1 MIDKIITAYE
11 ELRLKI
17 DDISLFEKFNVVI
30 QITPKAYYE
39 LRAEGNEMIK
49 YINTDFIEKIDFI
62 NLCGLKTPVIINNS
76 LPENVEFI
84 IQTQKDYER
93 IEKQKLYERLN
104 KMFY

>member
-1 MIDKIITAYE
+1 MIDKIIEAYG
-11 ELRLKI
+11 ELRFKMK
-17 DDISLFEKFNVVI
+17 DVHLFEKFNVVI

-39 LRAEGNEMIK
+39 LRAEGNEQIR
-49 YINTDFIEKIDFI
+49 YINSDFIEGIDFI
-62 NLCGLKTPVIINNS
+62 NLCGEKTPVIINNT

-93 IEKQKLYERLN
+93 LEKEKLYERLN